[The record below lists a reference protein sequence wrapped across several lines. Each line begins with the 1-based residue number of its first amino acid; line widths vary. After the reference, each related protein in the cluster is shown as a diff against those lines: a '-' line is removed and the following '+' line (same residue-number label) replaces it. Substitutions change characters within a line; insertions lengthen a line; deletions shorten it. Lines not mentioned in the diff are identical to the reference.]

1 MQGNLNIITNICFTF
16 ILHFSNKGVY
26 MDKGISNREMTTQ
39 MIKVLLYV
47 AGNPAKTQKEICE
60 ATGINKGT
68 ISRVVLGVSSGNSKK
83 GGLKLIK
90 GVVNMEDYRSRQYY
104 LTNKG
109 QELIARLQNI

>member
-1 MQGNLNIITNICFTF
+1 
-16 ILHFSNKGVY
+16 
-26 MDKGISNREMTTQ
+26 MDMGSLKEAIEMLDNQGISNREMTTQ

-68 ISRVVLGVSSGNSKK
+68 ISRVVRGVSSGNSKK